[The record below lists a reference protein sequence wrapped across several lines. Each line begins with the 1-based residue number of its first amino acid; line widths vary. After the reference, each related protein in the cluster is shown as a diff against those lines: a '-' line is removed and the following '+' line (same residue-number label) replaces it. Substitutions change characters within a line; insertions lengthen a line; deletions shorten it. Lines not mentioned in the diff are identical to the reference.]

1 MKGVVVLVVSVI
13 IVAALVMAAAA
24 NTRSA
29 DFGPAAAGYPADG
42 PTFSP
47 AAAGYGAAGS
57 SNFSA
62 AGFAIQPV
70 AAPYGTGA
78 MDTVDTSQEDSA
90 RALGAAVLA
99 NHLAAQ
105 RPVDLE
111 CPDEG
116 VPCPQEVVWR
126 NTFPGC
132 GSFHIPVEGK
142 DYFRDDRLW
151 QGDLNPKIQARY
163 ALMGKQWDP
172 YEYMDAR
179 QAWLQFIA
187 TNNSTQSDKYMRAVD
202 DLTDVDATRVTDI
215 EPVPVF

>member
-47 AAAGYGAAGS
+47 AAAGYGAA
-57 SNFSA
+57 A
-62 AGFAIQPV
+62 AFAIQPV

-116 VPCPQEVVWR
+116 VPCPQEVVW
-126 NTFPGC
+126 
-132 GSFHIPVEGK
+132 
-142 DYFRDDRLW
+142 
-151 QGDLNPKIQARY
+151 
-163 ALMGKQWDP
+163 
-172 YEYMDAR
+172 
-179 QAWLQFIA
+179 
-187 TNNSTQSDKYMRAVD
+187 
-202 DLTDVDATRVTDI
+202 
-215 EPVPVF
+215 

>member
-47 AAAGYGAAGS
+47 AAAGYGAA
-57 SNFSA
+57 A
-62 AGFAIQPV
+62 AFAIQPV

>member
-1 MKGVVVLVVSVI
+1 MKGVVVLMVSVI
-13 IVAALVMAAAA
+13 IVAALVMLAA
-24 NTRSA
+24 NGSA
-29 DFGPAAAGYPADG
+29 NFSSANGSANFGSATG
-42 PTFSP
+42 
-47 AAAGYGAAGS
+47 GS
-57 SNFSA
+57 ANFSA
-62 AGFAIQPV
+62 ADFASANFSAADFGSAIQPV

-187 TNNSTQSDKYMRAVD
+187 TNNSTQSDKYMRAID

>member
-47 AAAGYGAAGS
+47 AAGGYGAA
-57 SNFSA
+57 A
-62 AGFAIQPV
+62 AFAIQPV

-187 TNNSTQSDKYMRAVD
+187 TNNSTQSDKYMRAID

>member
-1 MKGVVVLVVSVI
+1 MKGVVVLMVSVI
-13 IVAALVMAAAA
+13 IVATLVMLAA
-24 NTRSA
+24 N
-29 DFGPAAAGYPADG
+29 G
-42 PTFSP
+42 
-47 AAAGYGAAGS
+47 
-57 SNFSA
+57 SNFSSA
-62 AGFAIQPV
+62 ANFGSTDGSAANFSSANFSSTNFGAATDAIQPV

-78 MDTVDTSQEDSA
+78 LDTVDTSQEDSA

-116 VPCPQEVVWR
+116 VPCPQDVVWR

-132 GSFHIPVEGK
+132 GSFHIPLEGK

-172 YEYMDAR
+172 YEYMNSR

>member
-13 IVAALVMAAAA
+13 IVAALVMLAA
-24 NTRSA
+24 NGSANFSSA
-29 DFGPAAAGYPADG
+29 DFGSAADDSAGFGSANFG
-42 PTFSP
+42 GANS
-47 AAAGYGAAGS
+47 GAA
-57 SNFSA
+57 NFAS
-62 AGFAIQPV
+62 AIQPV

-78 MDTVDTSQEDSA
+78 LDTVDTSQEDSA

-116 VPCPQEVVWR
+116 VPCPQDVVWR